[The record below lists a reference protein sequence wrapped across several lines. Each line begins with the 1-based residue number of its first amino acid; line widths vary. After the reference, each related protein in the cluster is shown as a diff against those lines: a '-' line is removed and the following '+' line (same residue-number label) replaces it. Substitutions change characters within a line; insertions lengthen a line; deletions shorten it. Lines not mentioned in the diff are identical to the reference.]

1 MADIKQQ
8 KRVND
13 ILLGPLERPALR
25 WLAAHMPMWVNS
37 DIMTVVGVFGSVLI
51 FTSYILT
58 NISPHFLW
66 LACFGFVVNWFG
78 DSLDG
83 TLARYRNKQRP
94 KFGFFV
100 DHTTDALSQM
110 LVFLGLGLSPYVQFE
125 IAALGLVTYLLMSIL
140 AYVTT
145 IVTGTFQISYSR
157 IGATEMRA
165 IAMILNV
172 LIFFFARPLVN
183 APFGYLTFFDIMLIL
198 IIAYFIIFYTVTIIV
213 RGVALSKVDL
223 AQSISE
229 QPIKE
234 QMIPTTR
241 SASKRGKR
249 YAAGGTQGN
258 KGQSKHR
265 VKHAPRS

>member
-1 MADIKQQ
+1 LDDIKQQ

-37 DIMTVVGVFGSVLI
+37 DMMTVLGVIGSVLI
-51 FTSYILT
+51 FASYILT

-66 LACFGFVVNWFG
+66 LACLGFVINWFG

-110 LVFLGLGLSPYVQFE
+110 IVFLGLGLSPYVQFE
-125 IAALGLVTYLLMSIL
+125 IAALGLVAYLLMSIL

-157 IGATEMRA
+157 IGATEMRVIA
-165 IAMILNV
+165 IILNV
-172 LIFFFARPLVN
+172 LIFFFAQPLVN
-183 APFGYLTFFDIMLIL
+183 APFGYLTFFDFMLLL
-198 IIAYFIIFYTVTIIV
+198 IIAYFLIFYTVTIIV

-223 AQSISE
+223 AQSASE
-229 QPIKE
+229 QPIQE
-234 QMIPTTR
+234 QRVPSRQPATKKGKR
-241 SASKRGKR
+241 SA
-249 YAAGGTQGN
+249 AGTQGN
-258 KGQSKHR
+258 KGQGKHR
-265 VKHAPRS
+265 IKHAPRS